1 MKHITFKS
9 INSSYSRKLDL
20 VGITDSISVD
30 SCSFLGKENAGN
42 WVNHSSIYG
51 NEAQG
56 LKIKNSTFTDG
67 GSYAV
72 YLNSNNSTSSPTGLE
87 ITNNTFTNTYSGI
100 YAQYYDAVTIRGNT
114 ISGAYMVD
122 RGIYLYYCDG
132 ANVIEDNR
140 IYAPD
145 MSTGLY
151 LDGCQG
157 TSGNEATIANNLIS
171 VEDDGI
177 NLYLSLIHI

>member
-1 MKHITFKS
+1 
-9 INSSYSRKLDL
+9 
-20 VGITDSISVD
+20 
-30 SCSFLGKENAGN
+30 
-42 WVNHSSIYG
+42 
-51 NEAQG
+51 
-56 LKIKNSTFTDG
+56 
-67 GSYAV
+67 
-72 YLNSNNSTSSPTGLE
+72 
-87 ITNNTFTNTYSGI
+87 
-100 YAQYYDAVTIRGNT
+100 
-114 ISGAYMVD
+114 MVD

-151 LDGCQG
+151 LQYCQG

-177 NLYLSLIHI
+177 TLYSGNYYQNVYYNTVKVRDQRPFYAYSGNQNLTIKNNIFSTESSSYAAFYSYTAVSGLLVSDYNDLHTSYTYPVYYYYGNKTLDQWQTAGYDSNSVMIGPVFNNDST